1 MNHFFQHGSSRGSR
15 RSDRKFSCDS
25 LTLKLLFS
33 FTSAQ
38 QPKLEL
44 QMGEELLT
52 KNLLTDSVYELS
64 ASRQADKDAARYV
77 ARQSVRGGTAE
88 AIAAATGLKVF
99 QHQCSRTAPPHQ
111 DRNLPS
117 THSPPAEHRQAE
129 RSNRS
134 CARPMSELEP
144 SEAAAD
150 RDRKT
155 RSVYLQRERGP
166 FGFLYRRAR
175 PHFHVSQRTSCS
187 RMTSWREG
195 GAVASSYRA
204 AIGGPA
210 PPLRAHW
217 WRGLSVKLGTWRWTS
232 ISHSA

>member
-1 MNHFFQHGSSRGSR
+1 MQ
-15 RSDRKFSCDS
+15 
-25 LTLKLLFS
+25 
-33 FTSAQ
+33 SAPLHLVIHSQ
-38 QPKLEL
+38 VKP
-44 QMGEELLT
+44 
-52 KNLLTDSVYELS
+52 NV
-64 ASRQADKDAARYV
+64 ASRVPGIVHITSRKTVNTTWLSKPRKLKKKGGMDSRALMLLIDLANACPVHFRPAT

-99 QHQCSRTAPPHQ
+99 QHQCSWTAPPQQ

-155 RSVYLQRERGP
+155 RSVYLQRDA
-166 FGFLYRRAR
+166 AR
-175 PHFHVSQRTSCS
+175 SAFYIAVLVHIFTSRS
-187 RMTSWREG
+187 
-195 GAVASSYRA
+195 
-204 AIGGPA
+204 GPA
-210 PPLRAHW
+210 VRA
-217 WRGLSVKLGTWRWTS
+217 
-232 ISHSA
+232 

>member
-1 MNHFFQHGSSRGSR
+1 MNHFFQCGSSRGSR
-15 RSDRKFSCDS
+15 HLDRKFSCDS
-25 LTLKLLFS
+25 LTLKLLVS

-38 QPKLEL
+38 QPELEL
-44 QMGEELLT
+44 QTGEELLT
-52 KNLLTDSVYELS
+52 KNLLTDWQRRELS

-77 ARQSVRGGTAE
+77 ARQRVRGGTAA
-88 AIAAATGLKVF
+88 AIGLKVF
-99 QHQCSRTAPPHQ
+99 QHQSSWTAPPHQ

-150 RDRKT
+150 RDRKA

-175 PHFHVSQRTSCS
+175 PHFHVSQWTSCS
-187 RMTSWREG
+187 RMTS
-195 GAVASSYRA
+195 
-204 AIGGPA
+204 
-210 PPLRAHW
+210 
-217 WRGLSVKLGTWRWTS
+217 
-232 ISHSA
+232 